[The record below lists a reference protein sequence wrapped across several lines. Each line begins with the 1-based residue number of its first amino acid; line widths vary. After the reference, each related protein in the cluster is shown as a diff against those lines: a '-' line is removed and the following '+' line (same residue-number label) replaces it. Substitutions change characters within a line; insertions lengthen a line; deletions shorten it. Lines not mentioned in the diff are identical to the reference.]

1 LTGYPEVHAPKV
13 FRQFSCV
20 VLWVNRCQAYEI
32 VLPTTLPSSSTTL
45 RHRWQIEFVNLS
57 AGNNK
62 SLETPRDAVSVADSD
77 GDDDGD
83 DDDDA
88 VAIAISVRSTDC
100 GPRTSREVDARM
112 RIGGG
117 GLPVGTTL

>member
-1 LTGYPEVHAPKV
+1 
-13 FRQFSCV
+13 
-20 VLWVNRCQAYEI
+20 
-32 VLPTTLPSSSTTL
+32 
-45 RHRWQIEFVNLS
+45 LS

-83 DDDDA
+83 DDA
-88 VAIAISVRSTDC
+88 VAISVRSTDC

-112 RIGGG
+112 RMPWDVGNPIPIPYPCYAPLD
-117 GLPVGTTL
+117 GLSSSVSVRRVPPAHFSATP